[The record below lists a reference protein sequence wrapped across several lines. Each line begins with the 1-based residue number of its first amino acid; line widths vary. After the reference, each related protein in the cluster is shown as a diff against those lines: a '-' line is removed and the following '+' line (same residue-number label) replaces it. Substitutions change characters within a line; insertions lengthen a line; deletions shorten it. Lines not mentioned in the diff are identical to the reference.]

1 VHTYDSHL
9 HAAFCALRRL
19 LIQDVDVFTY
29 VDRSLWY
36 DVIEELRERY
46 EAVCLRRASG
56 KTGERSNSV
65 NERSN
70 SVGERSNSVGERSN
84 SVAERGKSSRSVA
97 RPAASPATS

>member
-65 NERSN
+65 
-70 SVGERSNSVGERSN
+70 GERSNSVGERSN